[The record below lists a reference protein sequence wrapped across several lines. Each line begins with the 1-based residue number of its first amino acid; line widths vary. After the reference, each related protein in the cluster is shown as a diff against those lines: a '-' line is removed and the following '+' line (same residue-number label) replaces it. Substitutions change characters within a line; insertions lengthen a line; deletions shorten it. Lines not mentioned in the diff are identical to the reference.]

1 MHLNKRS
8 FSGHIGFWC
17 HQKTA
22 EIAEIVE
29 IPPHISCLRLYTQSR
44 PRTLTKEFLHSISH
58 PALSKN
64 GVNSV
69 KSVKT
74 PGRFVTSCPLC
85 PRSRVLGIAR
95 ELATGQSLFTIT
107 ERSLRCARDDGIT
120 MRSRRSAYDDGIM
133 MRSRRCARDDE
144 RARKPSSTA
153 YSTRLFEAGIF
164 DSPHLP

>member
-1 MHLNKRS
+1 MASHKGRLCTAKPLRWLGLPRNAICILEQLCYTIHAQNLTSHLNKRS

-22 EIAEIVE
+22 EIAEITE
-29 IPPHISCLRLYTQSR
+29 IPPYFSYLRLYTQSR

-64 GVNSV
+64 DVN
-69 KSVKT
+69 SVKT

-107 ERSLRCARDDGIT
+107 ERSLRLR
-120 MRSRRSAYDDGIM
+120 
-133 MRSRRCARDDE
+133 
-144 RARKPSSTA
+144 
-153 YSTRLFEAGIF
+153 
-164 DSPHLP
+164 

>member
-1 MHLNKRS
+1 MHINNLDLHSFFPICTIKKHCNSCKSCKSQKLGIRNKS
-8 FSGHIGFWC
+8 KPSHLTKSGFSGHIGFWC

-29 IPPHISCLRLYTQSR
+29 KPPYISCLRLYPQSR

-107 ERSLRCARDDGIT
+107 ERSLRLR
-120 MRSRRSAYDDGIM
+120 
-133 MRSRRCARDDE
+133 
-144 RARKPSSTA
+144 
-153 YSTRLFEAGIF
+153 
-164 DSPHLP
+164 